1 MSKLK
6 AAVLSLS
13 VDPVSSAVS
22 SVVDL
27 LLSLLL
33 LIVLVLMVLQL
44 IVTKGSIAL
53 LSSAVSSAV
62 GLLLIAALAGG
73 PPCYSVIITLTG
85 HNFLTTHTTNGHKP
99 AQMAKK
105 HGLQKCNSFET
116 SVHGELCKF
125 EESLMFH
132 ALLSMFANINLLF
145 LSRIMSSSRR
155 LRPGRN

>member
-1 MSKLK
+1 MG
-6 AAVLSLS
+6 
-13 VDPVSSAVS
+13 
-22 SVVDL
+22 
-27 LLSLLL
+27 LLL
-33 LIVLVLMVLQL
+33 LVLVLMVLL
-44 IVTKGSIAL
+44 SIVTKGSIAL

-62 GLLLIAALAGG
+62 GLLLIAALAGQSPGG

-132 ALLSMFANINLLF
+132 ALLSMFANIHLLF